1 MAKMLINGRLQ
12 EKPISTDGVF
22 HRQVSSFR
30 NWISEDGNTGFKAQ
44 PHRYVLF
51 ISKACPWCH
60 RTTLMHTLMGLED
73 LVPVVNLKAMMTA
86 QGWEIE
92 QGELAQHP
100 GLEKMNH
107 LYELY
112 LLADAHYTG
121 NITAPV
127 LWDNHTQT
135 IVSNESA
142 DIMRMFHSQ
151 FNALRHKPAAVAPL
165 NLYPIHLQENMNTL
179 NEFIYS
185 HISNGIYKTG
195 FATCQQAYEEAL
207 NNLFDALDIIEER
220 LQGQD
225 YLLGA
230 TLTEAD
236 LRLFPSLIRFDA
248 VYFIH
253 FKASKKRISDYPN
266 LNRYLHTLF
275 SLPWVAKTV
284 DMVHIKQHYFLSH
297 QQLNPSGIIPHTPE
311 MFASLS

>member
-1 MAKMLINGRLQ
+1 MLINGRLQ
-12 EKPISTDGVF
+12 EKPISADGVF
-22 HRQVSSFR
+22 HRQVSSFK
-30 NWISEDGNTGFKAQ
+30 NWLSADGSTGFKAQ

-60 RTTLMHTLMGLED
+60 RTTLMHTLLGLD
-73 LVPVVNLKAMMTA
+73 AAVPIVNLKAVMTE

-92 QGELAQHP
+92 QEELARHP
-100 GLEKMNH
+100 SLPNIIF

-112 LLADAHYTG
+112 LAADAHYTG

-127 LWDNHTQT
+127 LWDSQSQT

-142 DIMRMFHSQ
+142 DIMCMFYSQ
-151 FNALRHKPAAVAPL
+151 FKALRHKPVHIEPL
-165 NLYPIHLQENMNTL
+165 DLYPNHLQEKINTL

-195 FATCQQAYEEAL
+195 FATRQQAYEIAL
-207 NNLFDALDIIEER
+207 NNLFNALDIIEEQ
-220 LQGQD
+220 LKGQD
-225 YLLGA
+225 YLLGSA
-230 TLTEAD
+230 LTEAD

-253 FKASKKRISDYPN
+253 FKASKKRIRDYPN
-266 LNRYLHTLF
+266 LSRYSQRLYH
-275 SLPWVAKTV
+275 LPGVAKTV
-284 DMVHIKQHYFLSH
+284 DMNHIKQHYFLSH
-297 QQLNPSGIIPHTPE
+297 QQLNPNGIIPHTPE

>member
-1 MAKMLINGRLQ
+1 MSKMLINGRLQ
-12 EKPISTDGVF
+12 EKPTSTDGVF
-22 HRQVSSFR
+22 HRQASSFR
-30 NWISEDGNTGFKAQ
+30 NWISEDGSTGFEAQ
-44 PHRYVLF
+44 PQRYVLF

-73 LVPVVNLKAMMTA
+73 LVPVVNLKAMMTE

-92 QGELAQHP
+92 QEELAQYP

-112 LLADAHYTG
+112 LAADAHYTG

-127 LWDNHTQT
+127 LWDSQSQT

-142 DIMRMFHSQ
+142 DIMCMFYSQ
-151 FNALRHKPAAVAPL
+151 FNALRHKPAHIEPL
-165 NLYPIHLQENMNTL
+165 DLYPNHLQEKMNTL
-179 NEFIYS
+179 NEFIYN

-195 FATCQQAYEEAL
+195 FATRQQAYEIAL
-207 NNLFDALDIIEER
+207 NKLFNALDIIEER

-253 FKASKKRISDYPN
+253 FKASKKRIRDYPN
-266 LNRYLHTLF
+266 LSRYSQHLYH
-275 SLPWVAKTV
+275 LPGVAKTV
-284 DMVHIKQHYFLSH
+284 DMDHIKQHYFLSH
-297 QQLNPSGIIPHTPE
+297 QQLNPNGIIPHTPE

>member
-12 EKPISTDGVF
+12 DKPISSDGVF
-22 HRQVSSFR
+22 HRHASSFR
-30 NWISEDGNTGFKAQ
+30 NWISKDGSTGFKAQ

-51 ISKACPWCH
+51 ISQACPWCH
-60 RTTLMHTLMGLED
+60 RTTLMHSLMGLEAM
-73 LVPVVNLKAMMTA
+73 VPVVNLKAVMTE

-92 QGELAQHP
+92 QGELTQYP
-100 GLEKMNH
+100 GLAKVNH

-127 LWDNHTQT
+127 LWDNQSQT
-135 IVSNESA
+135 IVNNESA

-151 FNALRHKPAAVAPL
+151 FTALVHKPTHNDPP
-165 NLYPIHLQENMNTL
+165 NLYPVHLQENMNTL

-195 FATCQQAYEEAL
+195 FATCQQAYEAAL
-207 NNLFDALDIIEER
+207 NNLFDALDIIEDR

-225 YLLGA
+225 YLLGS

-253 FKASKKRISDYPN
+253 FKASKKPISDYPN
-266 LNRYLHTLF
+266 LSRYLHTLF

-284 DMVHIKQHYFLSH
+284 DMDHIKQHYFLSH
-297 QQLNPSGIIPHTPE
+297 PQLNPSGIIPHTPE